1 MFAAEKNTHTKLA
14 IWRKVLMITAT
25 ASLAAACSADVHRF
39 AYVGEE
45 PVETASI
52 PKSTY
57 VEPATPAPVS
67 RVESRTLAPV
77 ARTVQPQ
84 PRRLARA
91 ATSTTVM
98 PGDTLYGLARRHK
111 VSVSTLIDSNNLTPP
126 YSLKAGQTLLIP
138 GGGSNAGVL
147 KTASRVKDVA
157 GSSRSPGGAVHVVRQ
172 GETLYSISRSMG
184 VKPADLIAAN
194 SLGDNTIWP
203 GQKLRVPGN
212 GGGSL
217 LSTGKAAVAPARKVR
232 LAGAFV
238 PMPHKRP
245 AATSARRVAT
255 ARNTVKPL
263 RTAALRQ
270 AAASA
275 RKPLAGVRKKYT
287 TPIALP
293 RPVVRKKAGTAR
305 PARLAKPASRSTSK
319 FRWPLKG
326 RVISGF
332 GRKPNG
338 ARNDGINIA
347 VPAGATVKAAE
358 NGVVAYAGNEL
369 KGYGNLVLIRHA
381 DDWVTAYAHVSRIM
395 VKRGQKVRRGEIIAK
410 AGQTGSVSR
419 PQLHFEIR
427 KGAQAVNPVPYMSGA

>member
-1 MFAAEKNTHTKLA
+1 MFAAEKNTLKYLA
-14 IWRKVLMITAT
+14 RWRKVLMISAA
-25 ASLAAACSADVHRF
+25 ASLSAACSADVHRF

-57 VEPATPAPVS
+57 AEPAMPAPVS

-84 PRRLARA
+84 PPRLARA

-98 PGDTLYGLARRHK
+98 PGDTLYGLARRHN
-111 VSVSTLIDSNNLTPP
+111 VSVSSLIEKNNLTPP
-126 YSLKAGQTLLIP
+126 YSLKAGETLLIP
-138 GGGSNAGVL
+138 GSATGASTI
-147 KTASRVKDVA
+147 KTASAIKSASGVKKAA
-157 GSSRSPGGAVHVVRQ
+157 GRGGSPASAVHMVKK

-194 SLGDNTIWP
+194 SLRDNTIWP
-203 GQKLRVPGN
+203 GQKLRMPGS

-217 LSTGKAAVAPARKVR
+217 LGAGKALATPAKKVR

-245 AATSARRVAT
+245 AGSSIDRT
-255 ARNTVKPL
+255 AKVRTVTKPL
-263 RTAALRQ
+263 KTAV
-270 AAASA
+270 SA
-275 RKPLAGVRKKYT
+275 KKPLAGVKKKYT

-293 RPVVRKKAGTAR
+293 RPAIRKKAATSR

-347 VPAGATVKAAE
+347 VPTGATVKAAE

-369 KGYGNLVLIRHA
+369 KGYGNLVLIRHS

-410 AGQTGSVSR
+410 AGQTGSVTR

-427 KGAQAVNPVPYMSGA
+427 KGAQAVDPIPYMSGA